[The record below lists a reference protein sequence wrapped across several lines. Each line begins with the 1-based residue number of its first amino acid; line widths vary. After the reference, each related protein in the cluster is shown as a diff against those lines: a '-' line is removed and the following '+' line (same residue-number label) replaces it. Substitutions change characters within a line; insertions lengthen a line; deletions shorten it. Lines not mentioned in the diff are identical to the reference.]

1 MSELIRLG
9 GMDDHQ
15 HVAEDLCLPILAHL
29 SAHARVMDAMDHMAT
44 TRRGL
49 GVVGRKG
56 VGKTV
61 GLRAALKNFEETER
75 QKLALDASYQR
86 RTILELPNIRA
97 KTYRDAIIVVLKF
110 LAGSSFA
117 TSARG
122 RRKTDDELRE
132 EIVHYCLDQKVVG
145 LCLDEAENAQPGTLI
160 LLRDIMSDAER
171 LDLTGQNVGGQRSAG
186 VGVLLLGTHPLAH
199 RLRRSAEAGE
209 RWVQLVTVGRIRS
222 GIVAEVY
229 EAWFPGFAEHI
240 ATVGRPVWLKFL
252 EASVSEG
259 RSVSLRLLE
268 NHARLYFRR
277 MVRKDDSIRSREST
291 GFSERV
297 FLWTLG
303 EVCWGE
309 DGEDK
314 KGTSHAA

>member
-15 HVAEDLCLPILAHL
+15 HLAEELCLPILTHL
-29 SAHARVMDAMDHMAT
+29 SAHARVMDAMDHVAT
-44 TRRGL
+44 TRRGI
-49 GVVGRKG
+49 GVIGRKG

-61 GLRAALKNFEETER
+61 GLQAALQNFEESER
-75 QKLALDASYQR
+75 KKLTLDASYQK
-86 RTILELPNIRA
+86 RTIVELSSLRA
-97 KTYRDAIIVVLKF
+97 KTYRDAVIMVLKF

-117 TSARG
+117 LAARG

-132 EIVHYCLDQKVVG
+132 EIVHHCLDQKIIA
-145 LCLDEAENAQPGTLI
+145 LCLDEAENAQPVTLM

-171 LDLTGQNVGGQRSAG
+171 LDPARLDAKGQRSAG

-199 RLRRSAEAGE
+199 RLRRSVEAGE
-209 RWVQLVTVGRIRS
+209 RWVQLVTVGRVRS
-222 GIVAEVY
+222 GVVAEIY

-240 ATVGRPVWLKFL
+240 AAVGRAAWLKFL
-252 EASVSEG
+252 EANLSEG
-259 RSVSLRLLE
+259 RSVSLRLVE

-277 MVRKDDSIRSREST
+277 MVRKDDSIRSRELT
-291 GFSERV
+291 PFSERV

-303 EVCWGE
+303 EVRWGE
-309 DGEDK
+309 DGDDNR
-314 KGTSHAA
+314 GASHAA